1 MSEIKRE
8 DEMMEPGG
16 SLPEFWELKRKP
28 RLLVV
33 EDDNDIGNL
42 LKLCF
47 TDVGMDVTVTVMGRE
62 GLALFSTQL
71 FDLVMLDINL
81 PDIDGFEVMRVI
93 KSSSNQNVPVYF
105 LTARDERESRLEG
118 LGLGADDYI
127 TKPFEIEELKLRIK
141 IGLRHRQ
148 NYLKVAERNQ
158 AGDPAAGH
166 VFISYSHK
174 DSDYTHKLAEEME
187 RHNIP
192 VWIDD
197 RIDYGTRW
205 PQVIQEKIDSCKAF
219 VLIMSDNARASDW
232 VNNELTYAIGK
243 RRKIYPL
250 LLKGDSWL
258 AVASIQYVN
267 VRNRKLP
274 EEAFYKALLDAL
286 T

>member
-1 MSEIKRE
+1 
-8 DEMMEPGG
+8 MMEPGG
-16 SLPEFWELKRKP
+16 ILLDFWELKRKP

-33 EDDNDIGNL
+33 EDENDIGNL

-47 TDVGMDVTVTVMGRE
+47 TGLGMDVTVTVLGRE

-71 FDLVMLDINL
+71 FDLVMLDVNL

-93 KSSSNQNVPVYF
+93 KNSGNRNVPVYF
-105 LTARDERESRLEG
+105 LTARDERDSRLEG

-127 TKPFEIEELKLRIK
+127 TKPFEIEELKLRIN
-141 IGLRHRQ
+141 IGLKHRQ
-148 NYLKVAERNQ
+148 NYLKVAEQNQ
-158 AGDPAAGH
+158 AGEAAGH

-174 DSDYTHKLAEEME
+174 DSEYTHKLAGEME
-187 RHNIP
+187 RYNIP

-232 VNNELTYAIGK
+232 VNNELTYAMGK
-243 RRKIYPL
+243 GRKVFPL
-250 LLKGDSWL
+250 LLKGETWL

-274 EEAFYKALLDAL
+274 GEAFYKTLLEALE
-286 T
+286 

>member
-1 MSEIKRE
+1 
-8 DEMMEPGG
+8 MEPGG
-16 SLPEFWELKRKP
+16 VLPHFWDLKRKP

-42 LKLCF
+42 LKICF
-47 TDVGMDVTVTVMGRE
+47 TELGMDVTVTVMGRE

-71 FDLVMLDINL
+71 FDLVMLDVNL

-93 KSSSNQNVPVYF
+93 KNSSNQNVPVYF
-105 LTARDERESRLEG
+105 LTQRDERVYKLEG

-127 TKPFEIEELKLRIK
+127 TKPFDLEILKLQVNR
-141 IGLRHRQ
+141 GLRHRQ
-148 NYLKVAERNQ
+148 NYLKVAEYNH
-158 AGDPAAGH
+158 AGETPGH

-174 DSDYTHKLAEEME
+174 DSDYTHKLAEEIE

-205 PQVIQEKIDSCKAF
+205 PHVIQEKIDTCAAF
-219 VLIMSDNARASDW
+219 VLIMSDHARASDW
-232 VNNELTYAIGK
+232 VNNELTYAMTKGK
-243 RRKIYPL
+243 KVFPL
-250 LLKGDSWL
+250 LLKGETWL
-258 AVASIQYVN
+258 AVTSIQHAD
-267 VRNRKLP
+267 VRNRRLP
-274 EEAFYKALLDAL
+274 KESFYKTLLDAL

>member
-1 MSEIKRE
+1 MTEIKHMSEIW
-8 DEMMEPGG
+8 
-16 SLPEFWELKRKP
+16 EFKRKP

-33 EDDNDIGNL
+33 EDDNDVGNL

-47 TDVGMDVTVTVMGRE
+47 TDLGMDVTVTVMGRE
-62 GLALFSTQL
+62 GVALFSTQL
-71 FDLVMLDINL
+71 FDLVMLDVNL
-81 PDIDGFEVMRVI
+81 PDIDGFEVIRII
-93 KSSSNQNVPVYF
+93 KGSSNKNVPVYF
-105 LTARDERESRLEG
+105 LTERDERAYRLEG

-127 TKPFEIEELKLRIK
+127 TKPFEIEELKLRVSN
-141 IGLRHRQ
+141 GLRHRQ
-148 NYLKVAERNQ
+148 NYLKVAEQDQ
-158 AGDPAAGH
+158 AGETSGH

-187 RHNIP
+187 RRNIP

-243 RRKIYPL
+243 RRKIFPL
-250 LLKGDSWL
+250 LLKGDTWL

-267 VRNRKLP
+267 VQNRRLP
-274 EEAFYKALLDAL
+274 KEAFYKTLLDAL
-286 T
+286 A

>member
-1 MSEIKRE
+1 
-8 DEMMEPGG
+8 
-16 SLPEFWELKRKP
+16 
-28 RLLVV
+28 LVV

-47 TDVGMDVTVTVMGRE
+47 TDLGMDVTVTVMGRE

-81 PDIDGFEVMRVI
+81 PDIDGFEVMRAI
-93 KSSSNQNVPVYF
+93 KTSGDRNVPVYF
-105 LTARDERESRLEG
+105 LTQKDERADKLEG

-127 TKPFEIEELKLRIK
+127 TKPFEIEELKLRVN

-148 NYLKVAERNQ
+148 NYLKVAERNE
-158 AGDPAAGH
+158 AGAPAAGH
-166 VFISYSHK
+166 VFISYSHR
-174 DSDYTHKLAEEME
+174 DSDFTHKLAEEIE

-205 PQVIQEKIDSCKAF
+205 PHVIQEKIDSCKAV
-219 VLIMSDNARASDW
+219 VLIMSDNSRASDW
-232 VNNELTYAIGK
+232 VNNELTYALGK
-243 RRKIYPL
+243 GKKIYPL
-250 LLKGDSWL
+250 LLKGDIWL
-258 AVASIQYVN
+258 SVASIQYVN

-274 EEAFYKALLDAL
+274 EESFYKTLLDAL
-286 T
+286 A

>member
-1 MSEIKRE
+1 MASSKHT
-8 DEMMEPGG
+8 PG
-16 SLPEFWELKRKP
+16 FWELKRKP

-47 TDVGMDVTVTVMGRE
+47 TDLGMDVTVTVMGRE
-62 GLALFSTQL
+62 GVALFSTQL

-93 KSSSNQNVPVYF
+93 RSSSNKNVPIYF
-105 LTARDERESRLEG
+105 LTARDERNSILEG

-127 TKPFEIEELKLRIK
+127 IKPFEIEELKLRVS
-141 IGLRHRQ
+141 IGLKHRQ
-148 NYLKVAERNQ
+148 NYLKVTEQDQRGEAS
-158 AGDPAAGH
+158 GH

-174 DSDYTHKLAEEME
+174 DSDYTHKLADAME
-187 RHNIP
+187 RYNIP

-205 PQVIQEKIDSCKAF
+205 PQVIQEKIDTCDAF
-219 VLIMSDNARASDW
+219 ILVMSDNARLSDW
-232 VNNELTYAIGK
+232 VNNELTYAMGKGK
-243 RRKIYPL
+243 RVFPL
-250 LLKGDSWL
+250 LLKGDAWL

-267 VRNRKLP
+267 VKNRRLP
-274 EEAFYKALLDAL
+274 GEAFYKTVLNALK
-286 T
+286 

>member
-1 MSEIKRE
+1 
-8 DEMMEPGG
+8 MELG
-16 SLPEFWELKRKP
+16 SPMPDFWELERKP

-47 TDVGMDVTVTVMGRE
+47 SDLGMDVTVTVMGRE
-62 GLALFSTQL
+62 GVALFSTQL
-71 FDLVMLDINL
+71 FDLVMLDVNL
-81 PDIDGFEVMRVI
+81 PDIDGFEVIRLFKASGKM
-93 KSSSNQNVPVYF
+93 NVPVYF
-105 LTARDERESRLEG
+105 LTQKDERSAKLEG

-127 TKPFEIEELKLRIK
+127 TKPFELEELKLRVN

-148 NYLKVAERNQ
+148 NYLKVAERNE
-158 AGDPAAGH
+158 AGEPVDSH

-174 DSDYTHKLAEEME
+174 DSDFTHRLAEEIE
-187 RHNIP
+187 RRHIP

-219 VLIMSDNARASDW
+219 ILIMSDNARASDW
-232 VNNELTYAIGK
+232 VNNELTYALGK
-243 RRKIYPL
+243 RKKVFPL
-250 LLKGDSWL
+250 LLKGDTWL
-258 AVASIQYVN
+258 SVASIQYVN

-274 EEAFYKALLDAL
+274 DESFYSTLREVLAGNA
-286 T
+286 

>member
-1 MSEIKRE
+1 
-8 DEMMEPGG
+8 MEPGG
-16 SLPEFWELKRKP
+16 AVPEFWELERRP

-42 LKLCF
+42 LKICF
-47 TDVGMDVTVTVMGRE
+47 TNLGMDVTVTVMGRE

-71 FDLVMLDINL
+71 FDLVMLDVNL

-93 KSSSNQNVPVYF
+93 KSSSSKNVPIYF
-105 LTARDERESRLEG
+105 LTQRDERAYKLEG

-127 TKPFEIEELKLRIK
+127 TKPFEIEELKLRVN

-148 NYLKVAERNQ
+148 NYLKVAEHSQ
-158 AGDPAAGH
+158 AGEISGH
-166 VFISYSHK
+166 VFISYSHR
-174 DSDYTHKLAEEME
+174 DSDFTHKLAEEME

-192 VWIDD
+192 LWIDD

-205 PQVIQEKIDSCKAF
+205 PHVIQEKIDSCKAF

-232 VNNELTYAIGK
+232 VNNELTYAISKGK
-243 RRKIYPL
+243 KIYPL
-250 LLKGDSWL
+250 LLKGDTWL

-267 VRNRKLP
+267 VRNRKMP
-274 EEAFYKALLDAL
+274 DESFYKRLLDAL
-286 T
+286 I

>member
-1 MSEIKRE
+1 MPDIKPL
-8 DEMMEPGG
+8 D
-16 SLPEFWELKRKP
+16 FWQLKRKP

-47 TDVGMDVTVTVMGRE
+47 SELGMDVTVTVMGRE
-62 GLALFSTQL
+62 GVALFSTQL
-71 FDLVMLDINL
+71 FDLVMLDVNL
-81 PDIDGFEVMRVI
+81 PDINGFEVARII

-105 LTARDERESRLEG
+105 LTAQGERASRITGLE
-118 LGLGADDYI
+118 LGADDYI
-127 TKPFEIEELKLRIK
+127 VKPFELEELKLRVSV
-141 IGLRHRQ
+141 GLKHRQ
-148 NYLKVAERNQ
+148 NYLKVAGQDQVDESC
-158 AGDPAAGH
+158 DH

-174 DSDYTHKLAEEME
+174 DSDYTHRLADEME

-205 PQVIQEKIDSCKAF
+205 PQVIEEKIDTCGAF

-232 VNNELTYAIGK
+232 VNNELTYALGK
-243 RRKIYPL
+243 GKQVFPL
-250 LLKGDSWL
+250 LLKGETWL

-267 VRNRKLP
+267 VRNRRLP
-274 EEAFYKALLDAL
+274 DESFYKTVLEALV
-286 T
+286 

>member
-1 MSEIKRE
+1 MTMKRE
-8 DEMMEPGG
+8 GI
-16 SLPEFWELKRKP
+16 LPEFWELKRKP

-33 EDDNDIGNL
+33 EDDNDVGNL
-42 LKLCF
+42 LKICF
-47 TDVGMDVTVTVMGRE
+47 TELGMDVTVTVMGRE

-71 FDLVMLDINL
+71 FDLVMLDVNL
-81 PDIDGFEVMRVI
+81 PDIDGFEVIRVI
-93 KSSSNQNVPVYF
+93 RNSSNKNVPVYF
-105 LTARDERESRLEG
+105 LTQRDERAYKLEG

-127 TKPFEIEELKLRIK
+127 TKPFDLEELELRVIR
-141 IGLRHRQ
+141 GLRHRQ
-148 NYLKVAERNQ
+148 NYLKAAEYNR
-158 AGDPAAGH
+158 AGETLGH

-205 PQVIQEKIDSCKAF
+205 PHVIQEKIDTCSAF

-243 RRKIYPL
+243 GKKIFPL
-250 LLKGDSWL
+250 LLKGDTWL
-258 AVASIQYVN
+258 AVASIQHAD
-267 VRNRKLP
+267 VRNRRLP
-274 EEAFYKALLDAL
+274 QEAFYKTVRDAL
-286 T
+286 A

>member
-1 MSEIKRE
+1 
-8 DEMMEPGG
+8 MELGG
-16 SLPEFWELKRKP
+16 AIPEFWELKRKP

-42 LKLCF
+42 LKICF
-47 TDVGMDVTVTVMGRE
+47 TDLGMDVTVTVMGRE
-62 GLALFSTQL
+62 GLALFSTEL
-71 FDLVMLDINL
+71 FDLVMLDVNL

-93 KSSSNQNVPVYF
+93 KSSSSQNVPIYF
-105 LTARDERESRLEG
+105 LTQRDERAYKLEG

-127 TKPFEIEELKLRIK
+127 TKPFDLEELKLRINT
-141 IGLRHRQ
+141 GLRHRQ
-148 NYLKVAERNQ
+148 NYLKAAEYNQ
-158 AGDPAAGH
+158 VGEPAAGH
-166 VFISYSHK
+166 VFISYSHR
-174 DSDYTHKLAEEME
+174 DSDYTHKLAEEIE

-219 VLIMSDNARASDW
+219 VLIMTDNARASDW

-243 RRKIYPL
+243 GKKIYPL
-250 LLKGDSWL
+250 LLKGDTWL

-274 EEAFYKALLDAL
+274 DESFYKTLLNAFI
-286 T
+286 

>member
-1 MSEIKRE
+1 MPDIKV
-8 DEMMEPGG
+8 
-16 SLPEFWELKRKP
+16 PEFWELKRKP

-47 TDVGMDVTVTVMGRE
+47 TDLGMDVTVTVMGRE
-62 GLALFSTQL
+62 GVALFSTQL
-71 FDLVMLDINL
+71 FDLVMLDVNL
-81 PDIDGFEVMRVI
+81 PDIDGFEVIRLI
-93 KSSSNQNVPVYF
+93 KNSSNKNVPVYF
-105 LTARDERESRLEG
+105 LTERDERVYKLEG

-127 TKPFEIEELKLRIK
+127 TKPFDIEVLKLK
-141 IGLRHRQ
+141 VNIGLKHRQ
-148 NYLKVAERNQ
+148 NYLRVEEQDR
-158 AGDPAAGH
+158 AGETSGY

-187 RHNIP
+187 KHHIP

-205 PQVIQEKIDSCKAF
+205 PQVIQEKIDTCGVF

-232 VNNELTYAIGK
+232 VNNELTYALGK
-243 RRKIYPL
+243 HKRVFPL
-250 LLKGDSWL
+250 LLKGEIWL

-267 VRNRKLP
+267 VRNRRLP
-274 EEAFYKALLDAL
+274 GEAFYKTVLEALR
-286 T
+286 